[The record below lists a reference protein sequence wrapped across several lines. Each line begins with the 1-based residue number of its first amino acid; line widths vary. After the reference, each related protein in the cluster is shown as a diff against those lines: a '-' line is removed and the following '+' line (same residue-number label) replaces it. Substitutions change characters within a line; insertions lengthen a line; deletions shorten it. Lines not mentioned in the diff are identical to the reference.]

1 VSGDHQNEGKLA
13 KALFKRVLCGCL
25 ALIGW
30 HVASAQMPAESSQTV
45 PSPGERFSGIRR
57 LPGGTCQAKHFAGL
71 EPGLRAPG
79 CDYGDTHISSHLWR
93 AGGEWPDGEK
103 KGPTS
108 PGRPRSAI
116 HCRSHTERLF
126 SLRGV
131 CSQNIGARRIPP
143 YRRRGHCHSVAGIS
157 GPRNPNDELA
167 RRSAALFHHRNGEA
181 ALKVRGK
188 MPGFWRATLQ
198 FYIFGPPKFSCCE
211 EHFLSETEVKC
222 QRKE

>member
-45 PSPGERFSGIRR
+45 PPRVSVSLASDACPVVHARQSISLDWNPGF
-57 LPGGTCQAKHFAGL
+57 
-71 EPGLRAPG
+71 
-79 CDYGDTHISSHLWR
+79 DYGDTHISSHLWR